1 MTEFDA
7 EGERSATPVEPEP
20 EPDYINIDD
29 VEPEPEPELIG
40 IKEGTNEWNLFQL
53 RNIRNSYLHLTDRY
67 LISDYPITPEKL
79 EIIKNY
85 RQMLREFIN
94 INTDLILSGGNIEI
108 PPIPI

>member
-1 MTEFDA
+1 MWYIRMTEFETPLIIDA
-7 EGERSATPVEPEP
+7 EDERSA
-20 EPDYINIDD
+20 D

-53 RNIRNSYLHLTDRY
+53 RNIRNSYLHLSDRY

-79 EIIKNY
+79 EIIKTY

-94 INTDLILSGGNIEI
+94 INRILILSGGNIEI